1 MFSLFMCC
9 AHFFQSVSSLCTDR
23 RNQIIHS
30 CSLTGSTDSEE
41 SPFFFLLHTWTWTL
55 HLQSSPLHLSVA
67 RSSSA
72 DCIIVWLPAPSGH
85 LTERPCRQRHRTREE
100 VSESVKVI
108 GMCVWVC
115 GGENVRENMVKYL
128 FFSIEWAM
136 RRGTAGMSIT
146 PVAD

>member
-1 MFSLFMCC
+1 MCC
-9 AHFFQSVSSLCTDR
+9 AHFFQAVSSLCTDR

-41 SPFFFLLHTWTWTL
+41 SPFFCTYMNVN
-55 HLQSSPLHLSVA
+55 SPPPVLSVRLSPEA
-67 RSSSA
+67 LPWIASSRG
-72 DCIIVWLPAPSGH
+72 CRHHQVIL
-85 LTERPCRQRHRTREE
+85 LKKPCRQRHRTREE
-100 VSESVKVI
+100 VSESVKAM

-128 FFSIEWAM
+128 FFPIEWAM